1 MKSLRSE
8 EKYFGNKFR
17 EPSPDQLHLVD
28 TNEFLPRISQW
39 TTIGGG
45 LMVGIFFT
53 GISLA
58 AVLDYNVTVKVPA
71 TIRPAGELRV
81 VQSAISGTV
90 QQIEAEENQLVA
102 KGEPIARVHDSRLQI
117 QKSQLQG
124 NIRQG
129 QLQLRQLD
137 AQSSALNVQ
146 MLAEAS
152 LINRTVLA
160 AQADLGGIQRNYADQ
175 QIKAEADLTEAD
187 ANLMLAKIQRDR
199 FEQEKV
205 LTASVQEAEA
215 GLKLATVQRD
225 RLKRIVDSGAISR
238 NQLEEKEQAVR
249 VAESRLEQA
258 KVASKNLLE
267 DKKHAVQIAQLS
279 RKRAITA
286 LDPSNSSVTVASER
300 IKQEQARGEAT
311 LAALNKER
319 QTLLQQR
326 LELQNQLNAARKELQ
341 QVETNLKESII
352 RSPIEGTLL
361 QLNLR
366 NQGQVVQPS
375 EAVAY
380 IAPLNAPLLI
390 KTRVQAQDIDKV
402 KPGQKVQMQ
411 VSACPY
417 PDYGTLKGTVK
428 TVAPDAVPSAS
439 NTASAPPAG
448 YEVTIQPQTLFVG
461 DEAHQCR
468 LQSGMEGRADII
480 SREETVLKF
489 VLRKARLVTD
499 F

>member
-1 MKSLRSE
+1 MTLRGE
-8 EKYFGNKFR
+8 ESYFNKFK
-17 EPSPDQLHLVD
+17 EPSPEQLHLVD
-28 TNEFLPRISQW
+28 TNEFLPQIGQW

-45 LMVGIFFT
+45 VMVGIFVA
-53 GISLA
+53 GVSLSA
-58 AVLDYNVTVKVPA
+58 ILDYNVTVKVPA
-71 TIRPAGELRV
+71 NIRPAGELRV
-81 VQSAISGTV
+81 VQSAIAGSV
-90 QQIEAEENQLVA
+90 QQIEAEENQVVA
-102 KGEPIARVHDSRLQI
+102 KGEAIARVDDSRLQI

-124 NIRQG
+124 SIGQG
-129 QLQLRQLD
+129 QLQLHQID
-137 AQSSALNVQ
+137 AQLSALNTQVV
-146 MLAEAS
+146 AEAS
-152 LINRTVLA
+152 LIDRTVMA

-175 QIKAEADLTEAD
+175 QIKAEADAKEAE
-187 ANLMLAKIQRDR
+187 ANLMLARMQRDR
-199 FEQEKV
+199 LEQEKV

-215 GLKLATVQRD
+215 GLNLAKVQRD

-249 VAESRLEQA
+249 VASARLEQA
-258 KVASKNLLE
+258 KVAAKNLLE
-267 DKKHAVQIAQLS
+267 EKEHAVQIAQLS
-279 RKRAITA
+279 RRKARTA
-286 LDPSNSSVTVASER
+286 LDPSNASVTVASER

-311 LAALNKER
+311 IAALNKEK

-326 LELQNQLNAARKELQ
+326 LELQNQLNRNRKELQ
-341 QVETNLKESII
+341 QVEANLRESII

-390 KTRVQAQDIDKV
+390 KTKVPAQDIDKV

-417 PDYGTLKGTVK
+417 PDFGTLKGTVR
-428 TVAPDAVPSAS
+428 TVAPDALPSAPAS
-439 NTASAPPAG
+439 NTGVAAPQG
-448 YEVTIQPQTLFVG
+448 YEVTIQPQTMVLG
-461 DEAHQCR
+461 ETRQCR

-489 VLRKARLVTD
+489 VLRKARLVAD
-499 F
+499 L

>member
-1 MKSLRSE
+1 MKSLRGE
-8 EKYFGNKFR
+8 ENYFGNKFK
-17 EPSPDQLHLVD
+17 EPNPEQLHLVD
-28 TNEFLPRISQW
+28 TNEFLPQIGQW

-45 LMVGIFFT
+45 VMVGIFVA
-53 GISLA
+53 GVSLA
-58 AVLDYNVTVKVPA
+58 AILDYNVTVKVPA

-81 VQSAISGTV
+81 VQSAIAGSV
-90 QQIEAEENQLVA
+90 QQIEAEENQVVA
-102 KGEPIARVHDSRLQI
+102 KGEAIARVDDSRLQI

-124 NIRQG
+124 SIGQG
-129 QLQLRQLD
+129 QLQLHQIGAQL
-137 AQSSALNVQ
+137 SALNTQVV
-146 MLAEAS
+146 AEAS
-152 LINRTVLA
+152 LIDRTVMA

-175 QIKAEADLTEAD
+175 QIKAEADAKEAE
-187 ANLMLAKIQRDR
+187 ANLMLARMQRDR
-199 FEQEKV
+199 LEQEKV

-215 GLKLATVQRD
+215 GLNLAKVQRD

-238 NQLEEKEQAVR
+238 NQLEEKEQAVK
-249 VAESRLEQA
+249 VASARLEQA
-258 KVASKNLLE
+258 KVAAKNLLE
-267 DKKHAVQIAQLS
+267 EKDHAVQIAQLS

-286 LDPSNSSVTVASER
+286 LDPSNASVTVASER

-311 LAALNKER
+311 IAALNKEK

-326 LELQNQLNAARKELQ
+326 LELQNQLNRARKELQ
-341 QVETNLKESII
+341 QVEANLRESII

-390 KTRVQAQDIDKV
+390 KTKVPAQDIDKV

-417 PDYGTLKGTVK
+417 PDFGTLKGTVR
-428 TVAPDAVPSAS
+428 TVAPDALPSA
-439 NTASAPPAG
+439 NTGGVAAPQG
-448 YEVTIQPQTLFVG
+448 YEVTIQPQTMVLG
-461 DEAHQCR
+461 ETRQCR

-489 VLRKARLVTD
+489 VLRKARLVAD
-499 F
+499 L

>member
-1 MKSLRSE
+1 MTLRGE
-8 EKYFGNKFR
+8 ESYFNKFK
-17 EPSPDQLHLVD
+17 EPSPEQLHLVD
-28 TNEFLPRISQW
+28 TNEFLPQIGQW

-45 LMVGIFFT
+45 VMVGIFVA
-53 GISLA
+53 GVSLSA
-58 AVLDYNVTVKVPA
+58 ILDYNVTVKVPA
-71 TIRPAGELRV
+71 NIRPAGELRV
-81 VQSAISGTV
+81 VQSAIAGSV
-90 QQIEAEENQLVA
+90 QQIEAEENQVVA
-102 KGEPIARVHDSRLQI
+102 KGEAIARVDDSRLQI

-124 NIRQG
+124 SIGQG
-129 QLQLRQLD
+129 QLQLHQID
-137 AQSSALNVQ
+137 AQLSALNTQVV
-146 MLAEAS
+146 AEAS
-152 LINRTVLA
+152 LIDRTVMA

-175 QIKAEADLTEAD
+175 QVKAEADAKEAE
-187 ANLMLAKIQRDR
+187 ANLMLARMQRDR
-199 FEQEKV
+199 LEQEKV

-215 GLKLATVQRD
+215 GLNLAKVQRD

-249 VAESRLEQA
+249 VASARLEQA
-258 KVASKNLLE
+258 KVAAKNLLE
-267 DKKHAVQIAQLS
+267 EKEHAVQIAQLS
-279 RKRAITA
+279 RRKARTA
-286 LDPSNSSVTVASER
+286 LDPSNASVTVASER

-311 LAALNKER
+311 IAALNKEK

-326 LELQNQLNAARKELQ
+326 LELQNQLNRNRKELQ
-341 QVETNLKESII
+341 QVEANLRESII

-390 KTRVQAQDIDKV
+390 KTKVPAQDIDKV

-417 PDYGTLKGTVK
+417 PDFGTLKGTVR
-428 TVAPDAVPSAS
+428 TVAPDALPSAPAS
-439 NTASAPPAG
+439 NTGVAAPQG
-448 YEVTIQPQTLFVG
+448 YEVTIQPQTMVLG
-461 DEAHQCR
+461 ETRQCR

-480 SREETVLKF
+480 SREETLLKF
-489 VLRKARLVTD
+489 VLRKARLVAD
-499 F
+499 L

>member
-1 MKSLRSE
+1 MKSLRGE
-8 EKYFGNKFR
+8 ESYFGNKFK
-17 EPSPDQLHLVD
+17 EPNPEQLHLVD
-28 TNEFLPRISQW
+28 TNEFLPRIGQW

-45 LMVGIFFT
+45 VMVGIFVA
-53 GISLA
+53 GVSLA
-58 AVLDYNVTVKVPA
+58 AILDYNVTVKVPA

-81 VQSAISGTV
+81 VQSAIAGSV
-90 QQIEAEENQLVA
+90 QRIEVEENQMVA
-102 KGEPIARVHDSRLQI
+102 KGEPIARVDDSRLQI

-124 NIRQG
+124 SIGQG
-129 QLQLRQLD
+129 QLQLHQID
-137 AQSSALNVQ
+137 AQLSALNTQVV
-146 MLAEAS
+146 AEAS
-152 LINRTVLA
+152 LINRTVMA

-175 QIKAEADLTEAD
+175 QVKAEADAKEAE
-187 ANLMLAKIQRDR
+187 ANLMLAMMQRDR
-199 FEQEKV
+199 LEQEKV

-215 GLKLATVQRD
+215 GLNLAKVQRD

-249 VAESRLEQA
+249 VASARLEQA
-258 KVASKNLLE
+258 KVAAKNLME
-267 DKKHAVQIAQLS
+267 EKEHAVQIAQLS
-279 RKRAITA
+279 RRRAVTA
-286 LDPSNSSVTVASER
+286 LDPSNASVTVASER

-311 LAALNKER
+311 IAALNKEK

-326 LELQNQLNAARKELQ
+326 LELQNQLNRARKELQ
-341 QVETNLKESII
+341 QVETNLKESVI
-352 RSPIEGTLL
+352 RSPIEGILL

-390 KTRVQAQDIDKV
+390 KTKVPAQDIDKV

-417 PDYGTLKGTVK
+417 PDFGTLKGTVR
-428 TVAPDAVPSAS
+428 TVAPDALPSAS
-439 NTASAPPAG
+439 NTGGVAAPQG
-448 YEVTIQPQTLFVG
+448 YEVTIQPQTMVLG
-461 DEAHQCR
+461 ETRQCR

-489 VLRKARLVTD
+489 VLRKARLVAD
-499 F
+499 L